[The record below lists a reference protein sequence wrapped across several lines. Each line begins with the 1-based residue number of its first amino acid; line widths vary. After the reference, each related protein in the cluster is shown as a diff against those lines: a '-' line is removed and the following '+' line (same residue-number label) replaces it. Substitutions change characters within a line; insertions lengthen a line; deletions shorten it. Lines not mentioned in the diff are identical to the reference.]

1 MNALPEPLQHRIRLC
16 ACLGELM
23 AGRPKDAPERAY
35 VAVRRLYAAASTWD
49 GEGLSAY
56 MWNALVMD
64 GGGIGGHYA
73 ELLRAMASIAASGET
88 AVAAT
93 SSSGAY
99 TIGDMLTV
107 IGVLQTYEPGAFVR
121 FFVGPYT
128 DDEDDDRGDRDGAG
142 RSSLTRL
149 WLSVTSKRIL
159 YAGTPYGSF
168 LVWLRKAR
176 ASKADAVRSEK
187 TLRDAPACRVELTW

>member
-1 MNALPEPLQHRIRLC
+1 MNALPEPLQHRIRLG

-35 VAVRRLYAAASTWD
+35 VAMRRLYAATSSWD
-49 GEGLSAY
+49 GDGLSAY
-56 MWNALVMD
+56 MWNALVVD

-88 AVAAT
+88 AIAAT

-107 IGVLQTYEPGAFVR
+107 IRELQSYEPGAFVR

-128 DDEDDDRGDRDGAG
+128 DDEDEDRGDRDGAG
-142 RSSLTRL
+142 RCSTTRL
-149 WLSVTSKRIL
+149 WFRLTSKRII
-159 YAGTPYGSF
+159 YAGTPFGSF
-168 LVWLRKAR
+168 LVWLEKAR
-176 ASKADAVRSEK
+176 ASKADAIRSEK
-187 TLRDAPACRVELTW
+187 TLRDAPACRVELSW